1 MSKAKRFKLITTI
14 TLIFTFLFTN
24 IKVFAV
30 EITST
35 DAESYLNYDSP
46 TWGKVL
52 PIGNHR
58 YYVPGDLTTC
68 YCLNTG
74 ALNPTGQDYTKEM
87 QVDTGIETILYWG
100 YPAKDGSDWGISAD
114 EYRYCTQ
121 LAIWAY
127 QKEAGLSR
135 GLVRERLQSGTVPLS
150 KLKPV
155 IDFLVDKAHNK
166 EMPTFFEVSPN
177 DIIAH
182 QEGDYFVSEPIKIKS
197 NYTLSGVKV
206 TIKSASNP
214 ELTKDIVIKD
224 MDGNVKDSGYKAN
237 ESFRVYIPSNAET
250 GDLKVSVKAKVDI
263 PAMLGYMTPE
273 QGIQDM
279 AVSSLDT
286 HSMDKD
292 NIKVSWTG
300 LNGAVQVIKKGD
312 DGKLLT
318 GAKFVL
324 KNANDENVAEA
335 TSQDGKAV
343 FNDIKPA
350 EYTIHEVEAPQ
361 GYLVTNPV
369 NVTVKPNKVSIAEMT
384 DTQIKG
390 KIQVLK
396 VDEETNTPLQGAE
409 FEITQDGKHIETI
422 TTGENGIATSSL
434 LPFGNYLVKE
444 IKAPSKYVLN
454 GEEHPVTISENGK
467 TIEITHTN
475 KIIKGKVAVKKTD
488 SEISDL
494 NLEGAEFT
502 IYDNN
507 KNIVATITTN
517 KDGYAESEP
526 LNYGTYTMQET
537 KAPKGYLLSNKVWD
551 ININENDKTYTFDVS
566 NDVIKGKLQIV
577 KVDSENEE
585 KPVEGAGFDVIAV
598 NVNGIKEGT
607 VVDHVVT
614 DKNGFAYTKD
624 LRYGD
629 YKFHETDTPK
639 GYWKSDKEY
648 SFNIAENGKTY
659 VKYVKN
665 SPIQAK
671 VRVIKVDSKDGK
683 PLKGVKFQ
691 IRNADTK
698 KLVEFTNFIGII
710 PMKTTTLETNKNGE
724 LVTPQNLAY
733 GNYLLEEVEPLEG
746 YIKVNPI
753 PFKIDENS
761 VLEEI
766 KDLGTIYTQK
776 VSNDRITANM
786 ELLKLDKETNKPL
799 ENIEFKVTALDG
811 FMKGK
816 TWNLK
821 SDDKGLVSLK
831 GLEYGDYRVDE
842 VKTLWNYV
850 LNKEPIFFSV
860 KENGKTI
867 KLQMTNKKIRGSVE
881 LFKFDKDTNRPLE
894 GVKFDLLNGDKK
906 VGTYTTDNT
915 GKITVNNLEAGNYT
929 WVEVEAI
936 DHYNKVD
943 KKYDFNIYKDGQLE
957 KIDVAN
963 TVKTG
968 ELDFSKTDVTT
979 GDSIDG
985 AKVKITGLE
994 PQNKHINI
1002 EFTSSKEGNK
1012 FTLPEGKYTFEET
1025 LAPEGYRIN
1034 KEVGTFEIKDG
1045 QITKA
1050 NLKDERK
1057 QGDLIFTKTDVTTGK
1072 VIEGAKIKITCT
1084 EGLSKGK
1091 VIDFTSS
1098 KDGNKFTLDEGKYTF
1113 EETSAPNGYRINKEV
1128 GTFEIKDGEITK
1140 ANLKDERKQGDLEFT
1155 KTDVTDGR
1163 IIEGAKIKIICV
1175 EGLSKGKVIEFTSFK
1190 DGNKFTLDE
1199 GKYTFEEI
1207 SAPNGYEINK
1217 EVGTFEI
1224 KDGEITKANLK
1235 DERTTGVLEFTK
1247 TDVATGEV
1255 LEGAKIKIECLE
1267 GLDQGKVIEFT
1278 SSKEGNKFTLAKG
1291 KYRISETK
1299 APEGYELTT
1308 ETGEFEITNQGDII
1322 TCNLTN
1328 KKIEIVKTGSR
1339 FDINSLIPLGILLV
1353 AGGIGGLFFTK
1364 KRKLS

>member
-1 MSKAKRFKLITTI
+1 MKRKKKFKLITAI
-14 TLIFTFLFTN
+14 TLIFTFLLTN
-24 IKVFAV
+24 IKVFAI

-58 YYVPGDLTTC
+58 YYVPDSLKTC

-74 ALNPTGQDYTKEM
+74 ALNPTGEDYTKEIP
-87 QVDTGIETILYWG
+87 VDAGIETIIYWG
-100 YPAKDGSDWGISAD
+100 YPAKDGSEWGLTKD
-114 EYRYCTQ
+114 EYRYVTQ

-150 KLKPV
+150 KLKPA
-155 IDFLVDKAHNK
+155 IDFLVEKAK
-166 EMPTFFEVSPN
+166 ARELPTFFEVTPSN
-177 DIIAH
+177 IEAH

-197 NYTLSGVKV
+197 DYTFSNAKV
-206 TIKSASNP
+206 SIKSSSNP
-214 ELTKDIVIKD
+214 NLMDVIKIKD
-224 MDGNVKDSGYKAN
+224 MDGDERNKFNSN
-237 ESFRVYIPSNAET
+237 ESFRVYIPIDAET
-250 GDLKVSVKAKVDI
+250 GDIKVDVKAIIDL
-263 PAMLGYMTPE
+263 PASLAYATPV
-273 QGIQDM
+273 QGKQDM
-279 AVSSLDT
+279 GLVDMKT
-286 HSMDKD
+286 TPREKD
-292 NIKVSWTG
+292 NITVSWTG

-324 KNANDENVAEA
+324 KNANGENVAEA
-335 TSQDGKAV
+335 TSQDGKAI

-444 IKAPSKYVLN
+444 IKAPAKYVLN

-507 KNIVATITTN
+507 KNIVATIITN

-683 PLKGVKFQ
+683 PLEGVKFQ

-831 GLEYGDYRVDE
+831 GLEYGNYRVDE

-936 DHYNKVD
+936 DHYNKID

-979 GDSIDG
+979 GDTIDG

-1012 FTLPEGKYTFEET
+1012 FNLPEGKYTFEET

-1034 KEVGTFEIKDG
+1034 KEIGTFEIKDG

-1084 EGLSKGK
+1084 EGLSEGM
-1091 VIDFTSS
+1091 VIEFTSS
-1098 KDGNKFTLDEGKYTF
+1098 EDGNKFTLDEGKYTF
-1113 EETSAPNGYRINKEV
+1113 EEISAPNGYRINKEV

-1140 ANLKDERKQGDLEFT
+1140 ANLKNERKQGDLEFT
-1155 KTDVTDGR
+1155 KTDVTTGKV
-1163 IIEGAKIKIICV
+1163 IEGAKIKITCI
-1175 EGLSKGKVIEFTSFK
+1175 EGLSEGKVIEFTSFN
-1190 DGNKFTLDE
+1190 DVNKFTLDE

-1224 KDGEITKANLK
+1224 KDGQVTKANLK

-1247 TDVATGEV
+1247 TDVATGEI

-1291 KYRISETK
+1291 KYRISETQ
-1299 APEGYELTT
+1299 APNGYELTN
-1308 ETGEFEITNQGDII
+1308 ETGEFEINEQGQVVK
-1322 TCNLTN
+1322 CNLTN
-1328 KKIEIVKTGSR
+1328 KKFEIVKTGSN
-1339 FDINSLIPLGILLV
+1339 FDFNSLLPLGLV
-1353 AGGIGGLFFTK
+1353 LVVGGLGALTLTR
-1364 KRKLS
+1364 KRKNA